1 MQDRSKERKKIE
13 RKMTD
18 YMYLTMGDRERNKSI
33 NMKPWFSNDTKVIL
47 ECYLIPND
55 INWWVKKNI
64 VAYHFLNGVH
74 HFSFFF

>member
-33 NMKPWFSNDTKVIL
+33 NMKPWFSNDTKVASYPL
-47 ECYLIPND
+47 ML
-55 INWWVKKNI
+55 
-64 VAYHFLNGVH
+64 LN
-74 HFSFFF
+74 SK